1 MKRRDL
7 LVTSALTVLLTA
19 NSEAFAQ
26 AAEKVWRLGVLSLI
40 DNPTMH
46 SATLSELAA
55 QGFVEGRNLVVDM
68 RIGTAERM
76 PALARELV
84 SAKPDVIMALS
95 DWAVY
100 PAREA
105 TKSIPIVA
113 SPMGA
118 DPVAAGVAESWA
130 RPGGNVT
137 GVTLIAPELEVK
149 RLDLLRE
156 VVPAARRIAMLS
168 MHREVT
174 EPGEAPMRAAAA
186 SLGIQLVEFYVDR
199 PDMFEQ
205 AFAAMRS
212 AGAEA
217 LVIVSVPEFSEHA
230 DTLAKLAVE
239 AGLPTVC
246 GLRQPAER
254 GCLIGYGP
262 DFTELRR
269 RATDYVVRLF
279 RGAAAADL
287 PIEGPTHYEF
297 AVNLKTAV
305 ALGLTIPP
313 SILARADQVIE

>member
-7 LVTSALTVLLTA
+7 LVISALTVLLTA

-26 AAEKVWRLGVLSLI
+26 AAEKVWRLCVLSLI

-84 SAKPDVIMALS
+84 SARPDVIMALS

-137 GVTLIAPELEVK
+137 GVTLIAPEP
-149 RLDLLRE
+149 RSSGWICCARSSR
-156 VVPAARRIAMLS
+156 PHAASRCCRCTARSPNRARRQCAEQRQAWGYSSSSSTSTGLTCSNRRSPRCVRLVPRRRSSYRSQSSLNMYTCGACCGGRPADRL
-168 MHREVT
+168 
-174 EPGEAPMRAAAA
+174 RAASACRARLPDRLWSGCHRVAPA
-186 SLGIQLVEFYVDR
+186 SN
-199 PDMFEQ
+199 
-205 AFAAMRS
+205 
-212 AGAEA
+212 
-217 LVIVSVPEFSEHA
+217 
-230 DTLAKLAVE
+230 
-239 AGLPTVC
+239 
-246 GLRQPAER
+246 GLRGSSFS
-254 GCLIGYGP
+254 GC
-262 DFTELRR
+262 RR
-269 RATDYVVRLF
+269 CRL
-279 RGAAAADL
+279 AD
-287 PIEGPTHYEF
+287 
-297 AVNLKTAV
+297 
-305 ALGLTIPP
+305 
-313 SILARADQVIE
+313 